1 MEQAHP
7 TGCLNTKKSAKI
19 PLSSKKMVLSLTAT
33 FTAGNFPGQIYF
45 YTAGFELFG
54 RCHGHLATLILSYQL
69 FSTCNPP
76 PPQYRPDL
84 SPPTPPPH
92 PGGAGVAEETEFAS

>member
-33 FTAGNFPGQIYF
+33 STAGNFPGQIYF

-54 RCHGHLATLILSYQL
+54 RGHGHLATLSRVSAVPYVY
-69 FSTCNPP
+69 PP
-76 PPQYRPDL
+76 PI
-84 SPPTPPPH
+84 PT
-92 PGGAGVAEETEFAS
+92 

>member
-1 MEQAHP
+1 MEQGHP

-54 RCHGHLATLILSYQL
+54 RGHGHLATLSRVSAVLY
-69 FSTCNPP
+69 
-76 PPQYRPDL
+76 
-84 SPPTPPPH
+84 
-92 PGGAGVAEETEFAS
+92 V

>member
-54 RCHGHLATLILSYQL
+54 RGHGHLATVDQASRVPV
-69 FSTCNPP
+69 TV
-76 PPQYRPDL
+76 
-84 SPPTPPPH
+84 PPTMAMESVTTMPDICM
-92 PGGAGVAEETEFAS
+92 AAM